1 MMSGVVESVSKL
13 CPICQDDI
21 DYFAYGSCNHPTC
34 TRCVLKLR
42 KFGSADEP
50 EFSQCPTCRQNINRV
65 AIMRSFVPFDSIDV
79 SLLRHDSKF
88 DFMFPD
94 REIEQH
100 YLNMLK
106 SICPICGEEKKS
118 LSALNRHTTLEH
130 QLSYCDLCI
139 RYARLLPCEF
149 VLMKP
154 ADLTKHRS
162 WDKDKKRG
170 HPLCDFCQERFY
182 EMEDLI
188 VHIRDL
194 HFLCDLCMTSGK
206 FVVFRQQNELLD
218 HYGESHHLCSECR
231 AQQRISCFATEDR
244 LGLHRF
250 QEHPNE
256 VANDPNSWLPISI
269 RHVTSSDSAFRR
281 RDQIFPDVHTVGGVL
296 DESDGRLI
304 SQDHSNVTY
313 RRPNPS
319 EWTGEDFPS
328 LQSTKPTITSSQL
341 ATDESRSSQAPIQ
354 RLKEST
360 NALTER
366 ERNDTNNTVQN
377 KRPATGGS
385 WVSRVANVN
394 FTNKDR
400 LTSEDF
406 PSLTQSPNPSS
417 GNPPTWVRS
426 NTSQT
431 IQSPQTTTTS
441 NQFDFPTIGSNNHA
455 SASSSSSSPS
465 PGWPKTNRNV
475 SSEEQL
481 KSTFPQS
488 TSLPTPT
495 SSDFPSLPINS
506 NPSRS
511 NLSISSTSKSILQ
524 TKSNVLKTSV
534 ANVKKVKAESLTTTT
549 ELKNTK
555 KPKPRH
561 SARTTNIDSDEHG
574 GMTLRDD
581 VEKYTDD
588 QLPLEKPQFTHI
600 RTVDVPNINE
610 KSSTQTNL
618 INHGTL
624 SLTNDFPCLSENNNN
639 NNNNNDTVLKKLH
652 NQQVNKKTID
662 NTIIHQSVKQKQQHS
677 THKTTTTTTNSA
689 VNSNILKPE
698 VNALIELIKSI
709 QFNDNMDIECLL
721 YANSQYI
728 APPDMET
735 RNRELIRTVENDL
748 FDKSGKTAFIRFADL
763 SRRYRY
769 KQINATAYLEG
780 LIGLLNVST
789 MKQSKDGDDVDKE
802 EEEEANIPYWI
813 GPMIS
818 LLPDI
823 GLQRA
828 LLRALQAQGS
838 PRIPVD
844 MQEALLRSGHQFKR
858 NKIPILTLPS
868 WAKKV
873 LKTMQACQECGQVC
887 LRSDLPVHM
896 QLAHSVV

>member
-1 MMSGVVESVSKL
+1 MSEVVESVGKL
-13 CPICQDDI
+13 CPICHDDI

-34 TRCVLKLR
+34 TKCVLKLR

-65 AIMRSFVPFDSIDV
+65 AIMRNFVPFDNIDV

-94 REIEQH
+94 VEIEQH

-106 SICPICGEEKKS
+106 SICPVCGEEKKS

-154 ADLTKHRS
+154 ADLTKHRT
-162 WDKDKKRG
+162 WDKNKKKG
-170 HPLCDFCQERFY
+170 HPLCDFCHERFY

-188 VHIRDL
+188 THIRDL
-194 HFLCDLCMTSGK
+194 HFLCDLCMTTGK
-206 FVVFRQQNELLD
+206 FVVFRQQCELLD

-269 RHVTSSDSAFRR
+269 RHVTSADSAFRR
-281 RDQIFPDVHTVGGVL
+281 RDQIFPDVYSVDGVL
-296 DESDGRLI
+296 DASDGRLT
-304 SQDHSNVTY
+304 SQDNPSVTY

-328 LQSTKPTITSSQL
+328 LQSTRPITTSSHL
-341 ATDESRSSQAPIQ
+341 TTNESSNPQTPVQ
-354 RLKEST
+354 RLREST
-360 NALTER
+360 TTLTEH
-366 ERNDTNNTVQN
+366 EMNDTNNSVQN
-377 KRPATGGS
+377 KRPIMGGS
-385 WVSRVANVN
+385 WVSRVANIN

-406 PSLTQSPNPSS
+406 PSLTQSTNTST

-426 NTSQT
+426 SASQL
-431 IQSPQTTTTS
+431 IQNPQTDTS
-441 NQFDFPTIGSNNHA
+441 NHFSFPTLGSNNHA
-455 SASSSSSSPS
+455 SACSSSPS
-465 PGWPKTNRNV
+465 SGWPKTSRNI

-488 TSLPTPT
+488 VSLQTPT
-495 SSDFPSLPINS
+495 SSDFPSLPTNS
-506 NPSRS
+506 NPSHS
-511 NLSISSTSKSILQ
+511 NRTINLTSNSVLENKSKVFKTPAADVIKKKTEPLTAT
-524 TKSNVLKTSV
+524 TK
-534 ANVKKVKAESLTTTT
+534 
-549 ELKNTK
+549 LKNTK
-555 KPKPRH
+555 KPKPRNN
-561 SARTTNIDSDEHG
+561 SRTINNELDEHG

-581 VEKYTDD
+581 SEKYVDD
-588 QLPLEKPQFTHI
+588 QSPLEKPQFSHI
-600 RTVDVPNINE
+600 RTVDVLNINQQ
-610 KSSTQTNL
+610 SSNQTNL
-618 INHGTL
+618 INHEPL
-624 SLTNDFPCLSENNNN
+624 SLTNDFPCLSENKTNSD
-639 NNNNNDTVLKKLH
+639 DTIPKKLQ
-652 NQQVNKKTID
+652 NRQTKKKIID
-662 NTIIHQSVKQKQQHS
+662 NTVHQSEQQHS
-677 THKTTTTTTNSA
+677 SHTTSNV
-689 VNSNILKPE
+689 VNNTLKPE
-698 VNALIELIKSI
+698 INSLIKLIKSI

-721 YANSQYI
+721 YAKSQYI

-735 RNRELIRTVENDL
+735 RNRELIQTVENDL

-780 LIGLLNVST
+780 LIGLLNVNT
-789 MKQSKDGDDVDKE
+789 VNQNDDGDT
-802 EEEEANIPYWI
+802 PYWI

-844 MQEALLRSGHQFKR
+844 MQEALLKSGHQFKR
-858 NKIPILTLPS
+858 NKIPILALPPWS
-868 WAKKV
+868 KKV
-873 LKTMQACQECGQVC
+873 LKTMQTCQECGQVC
-887 LRSDLPVHM
+887 LRSDLPTHM
-896 QLAHSVV
+896 ELAHSVSYEKK

>member
-1 MMSGVVESVSKL
+1 MMSEVVESVGKL
-13 CPICQDDI
+13 CPICHDDI

-34 TRCVLKLR
+34 TKCVLKLR

-65 AIMRSFVPFDSIDV
+65 AIMRNFVPFDNIDV

-94 REIEQH
+94 VEIEQH

-106 SICPICGEEKKS
+106 SVCPICGEEKKS

-162 WDKDKKRG
+162 WDKNKKKG
-170 HPLCDFCQERFY
+170 HPLCDFCKERFY

-188 VHIRDL
+188 THIRDL
-194 HFLCDLCMTSGK
+194 HFLCDLCMTTGK
-206 FVVFRQQNELLD
+206 FVVFRQQCELLD

-269 RHVTSSDSAFRR
+269 RHVTSTDSAFRR
-281 RDQIFPDVHTVGGVL
+281 RDQIFPDVYSVDGVV
-296 DESDGRLI
+296 DASDGRLT
-304 SQDHSNVTY
+304 SQDNPSVTY

-328 LQSTKPTITSSQL
+328 LQSTRPMTTSSHL
-341 ATDESRSSQAPIQ
+341 TTNESRSSQTPVQ
-354 RLKEST
+354 RLREST
-360 NALTER
+360 TTLTER
-366 ERNDTNNTVQN
+366 EINDTNNSVQN
-377 KRPATGGS
+377 KRPITGGS

-406 PSLTQSPNPSS
+406 PSLTQSTNPST
-417 GNPPTWVRS
+417 GKPPTWVRS
-426 NTSQT
+426 NASQL
-431 IQSPQTTTTS
+431 IQNPQTDTS
-441 NQFDFPTIGSNNHA
+441 NHFSFPTLGSNNHA
-455 SASSSSSSPS
+455 SASSSSTSS
-465 PGWPKTNRNV
+465 GWSKTSRNT

-488 TSLPTPT
+488 VSLQTPT
-495 SSDFPSLPINS
+495 SSDFPSLPTNS
-506 NPSRS
+506 NPSHS
-511 NLSISSTSKSILQ
+511 NRTINLTSKSVLEN
-524 TKSNVLKTSV
+524 KSKVFKTPAADAMKKKTEPLTVTTALKI
-534 ANVKKVKAESLTTTT
+534 
-549 ELKNTK
+549 TK
-555 KPKPRH
+555 KPKPGNN
-561 SARTTNIDSDEHG
+561 SRTINNDMDEHG

-581 VEKYTDD
+581 S
-588 QLPLEKPQFTHI
+588 
-600 RTVDVPNINE
+600 E
-610 KSSTQTNL
+610 KS
-618 INHGTL
+618 
-624 SLTNDFPCLSENNNN
+624 
-639 NNNNNDTVLKKLH
+639 
-652 NQQVNKKTID
+652 
-662 NTIIHQSVKQKQQHS
+662 
-677 THKTTTTTTNSA
+677 
-689 VNSNILKPE
+689 
-698 VNALIELIKSI
+698 
-709 QFNDNMDIECLL
+709 
-721 YANSQYI
+721 QYV
-728 APPDMET
+728 APPDMEI
-735 RNRELIRTVENDL
+735 RNRELIQTVENDL

-780 LIGLLNVST
+780 LIGLLNVNT
-789 MKQSKDGDDVDKE
+789 VNQNDDD
-802 EEEEANIPYWI
+802 NIPYWI

-844 MQEALLRSGHQFKR
+844 MQEALLKSGHQFKR
-858 NKIPILTLPS
+858 NKIPILALPPWS
-868 WAKKV
+868 KKV
-873 LKTMQACQECGQVC
+873 LKTMQTCQECGQVC
-887 LRSDLPVHM
+887 LRSDLSTHM
-896 QLAHSVV
+896 ELAHSV

>member
-1 MMSGVVESVSKL
+1 MSEVAESVGRL
-13 CPICQDDI
+13 CPICHDDI
-21 DYFAYGSCNHPTC
+21 DYYAYGSCNHPTC
-34 TRCVLKLR
+34 TKCVLKLR

-65 AIMRSFVPFDSIDV
+65 AIMRNFVPFDNIDV

-94 REIEQH
+94 VEIEQH
-100 YLNMLK
+100 YVNMLK
-106 SICPICGEEKKS
+106 SICPVCGEEKKS

-154 ADLTKHRS
+154 ADLAKHRS
-162 WDKDKKRG
+162 WDKNKKKG

-188 VHIRDL
+188 THIRDL
-194 HFLCDLCMTSGK
+194 HFLCDLCMTTGK
-206 FVVFRQQNELLD
+206 FVVFRQQCELLD

-269 RHVTSSDSAFRR
+269 RHVTSTDSAFRR
-281 RDQIFPDVHTVGGVL
+281 RDQIFPDVYSVDGVV
-296 DESDGRLI
+296 DASDGRLT
-304 SQDHSNVTY
+304 SQDNPSVTY

-328 LQSTKPTITSSQL
+328 LQSTRPVTTSSHS
-341 ATDESRSSQAPIQ
+341 TTNESSSPQAPIQ
-354 RLKEST
+354 RLKES
-360 NALTER
+360 AASLTER
-366 ERNDTNNTVQN
+366 EVNDTNNSVQN
-377 KRPATGGS
+377 KRPITGGS
-385 WVSRVANVN
+385 WVSRVANIN

-406 PSLTQSPNPSS
+406 PSLTQSPNPST

-426 NTSQT
+426 NASQL
-431 IQSPQTTTTS
+431 IQNPQTAMSTHLS
-441 NQFDFPTIGSNNHA
+441 FPTLGSNNHA
-455 SASSSSSSPS
+455 SASSSSPSS
-465 PGWPKTNRNV
+465 GWPKTSRNM
-475 SSEEQL
+475 SSEEQP
-481 KSTFPQS
+481 KSTFPPS
-488 TSLPTPT
+488 TSLQTPTP
-495 SSDFPSLPINS
+495 SDFPSLPTNS
-506 NPSRS
+506 NPSHPNRTI
-511 NLSISSTSKSILQ
+511 NLTSKSVLEN
-524 TKSNVLKTSV
+524 KSKLFKTPAADV
-534 ANVKKVKAESLTTTT
+534 IKKKT
-549 ELKNTK
+549 EPLSASTGLKNTK

-561 SARTTNIDSDEHG
+561 SSRTINNESDEHG
-574 GMTLRDD
+574 GMTLKDD
-581 VEKYTDD
+581 SEKYTDD
-588 QLPLEKPQFTHI
+588 QSLLEKPQFTHI
-600 RTVDVPNINE
+600 RTVDILNVNPQ
-610 KSSTQTNL
+610 SSHQTNL
-618 INHGTL
+618 INHEPL
-624 SLTNDFPCLSENNNN
+624 SLTNDFPCLSENKTNP
-639 NNNNNDTVLKKLH
+639 DDDKIPKKLQNRQTKKKIIDTTVH
-652 NQQVNKKTID
+652 QPEQQI
-662 NTIIHQSVKQKQQHS
+662 S
-677 THKTTTTTTNSA
+677 THTTSSV
-689 VNSNILKPE
+689 VNNTLKPE
-698 VNALIELIKSI
+698 INSLIQIIKAI

-721 YANSQYI
+721 YAKSQYI

-780 LIGLLNVST
+780 LVGLLNVNT
-789 MKQSKDGDDVDKE
+789 VNDNDDSDD
-802 EEEEANIPYWI
+802 NIPYWI

-844 MQEALLRSGHQFKR
+844 MQEALLKSGHQFKR
-858 NKIPILTLPS
+858 NKIPILALPPWS
-868 WAKKV
+868 KKV
-873 LKTMQACQECGQVC
+873 LKTMQTCQECGQVC
-887 LRSDLPVHM
+887 LRIDLPTHM
-896 QLAHSVV
+896 ELAHSVSYEKK